1 MNYNFTDRV
10 RKVLALAREEA
21 IRMQH
26 DYVGTEHLLL
36 GLLSE
41 GQGVAMAV
49 LQRADI
55 IAAEVR
61 DRINDSVRQG
71 KSTIA
76 LGELPYTSRSK
87 KVLEYAMGAAKHF
100 DHKYVGTEHLLIGL
114 LKEEKG
120 IAAQVLNSLGLT
132 LRQAVTLVTDVLGE
146 APENRGKR
154 DVAWDQEAAGVPFRF
169 QIDDK
174 AEQSIYEQIIAQVQ
188 EGVATGAL
196 KPGDRIPAV
205 RQLADQL
212 DIAPGTVARA
222 YSELESRGVV
232 ITEGARGTRIA
243 NPVRNARKQTDH
255 SETLTGLMRPVAV
268 AAFHLGATADGLRA
282 ALERAMK
289 GIFEPTDPG
298 AQP

>member
-10 RKVLALAREEA
+10 RKVLAVAREEA
-21 IRMQH
+21 IRMKH
-26 DYVGTEHLLL
+26 GYVGTEHILL
-36 GLLSE
+36 GVVRE
-41 GQGVAMAV
+41 GQGVATEV

-55 IAAEVR
+55 SAEGVR
-61 DRINDSVRQG
+61 EIILKSVRAG
-71 KSTIA
+71 KSIIR

-87 KVLEYAMGAAKHF
+87 KVLEYAMDAAKNF
-100 DHKYVGTEHLLIGL
+100 DHDYVGTEHLLIGL

-120 IAAQVLNSLGLT
+120 IAAQVLNRLGLT
-132 LRQAVTLVTDVLGE
+132 LQRAMSLVTSVLAGE
-146 APENRGKR
+146 KSEP
-154 DVAWDQEAAGVPFRF
+154 AAAPFRF

-196 KPGDRIPAV
+196 KPADRLPAV

-243 NPVRNARKQTDH
+243 DRARNSRKQTDH

-268 AAFHLGATADGLRA
+268 AAFHLGATADDLRA
-282 ALERAMK
+282 ALERAMT
-289 GIFEPTDPG
+289 GIFDATDPG
-298 AQP
+298 APQ